1 MGTAFTKFN
10 ETINSVLRYEFSNQ
24 VFFLASFLEQSL
36 KTPNTKTNK
45 ASPKPK
51 VRQEEEEETTVL
63 QDIHSGD
70 QSLLLSPPSLSLL
83 LIK

>member
-36 KTPNTKTNK
+36 KLQTPKLTKQ
-45 ASPKPK
+45 AQKPK
-51 VRQEEEEETTVL
+51 
-63 QDIHSGD
+63 
-70 QSLLLSPPSLSLL
+70 
-83 LIK
+83 